1 MSLFFFGLIKIKFL
15 SDFLI
20 MIKNILRKGG
30 LNVAIPQSSGL
41 YPPIF
46 ETYAPVFIGETC
58 KVYFEISPYMEKK
71 AYQLEVVVNEQ
82 KRNTSVL
89 SGDSEYLIKNTYSVE
104 EGDKLLSNQY
114 YFTISNTEINGGF
127 LLNTFYRVQAR
138 IVQNGVKSEWSTVCL
153 IRRISDFSFT
163 LAAAAFSTPIIKLIG
178 SFSFDEQENIETI
191 KSAQISLLSGST
203 ILVED
208 ELLLNQDLY
217 QNENSFSYLIPFS
230 LTNGS
235 YFFVVKAETKNGA
248 EKIFTNTITVNYTQS
263 EISSTVNV
271 VLDKENGLFEIN
283 VDIKDILTNSQLVI
297 LRADSLTNFK
307 EWQELHI
314 VPLLEGS
321 AQKYSWQ
328 DKTVE
333 FGVWYKYSLQIASN
347 TNRSQLTL
355 ETEPQI
361 AIFEDS
367 ILTTQE
373 KQLKVS
379 LNKSISSFSRNLSQ
393 SKIDTLGSKYPYI
406 VRNGS
411 INYYTFPL
419 SGTISYLGNNE
430 EVLFAADAPAS
441 NNIIEINKSGLFETK
456 QSLYKENYER
466 YEAYNLENNIS
477 NINDTYLERRFREKV
492 EEFLNNFQPKLYRS
506 PTEGNLLIQ
515 LTDISMTPNS
525 TLGGYIYDFSC
536 TATEIAECTIEN
548 FDKNNIQLIGALE
561 EESITPY
568 NTTTTEKVGQ
578 I

>member
-1 MSLFFFGLIKIKFL
+1 M
-15 SDFLI
+15 
-20 MIKNILRKGG
+20 
-30 LNVAIPQSSGL
+30 ATPQSSGL

-46 ETYAPVFIGETC
+46 ETYAPVFIGEEC

-71 AYQLEVVVNEQ
+71 AYQLEIVVNEQ

-89 SGDSEYLIKNTYSVE
+89 SGDSEYLLKNTYPVE
-104 EGDKLLSNQY
+104 EGDRLLSNQY

-138 IVQNGVKSEWSTVCL
+138 VVQNGVKSEWSTVCL
-153 IRRISDFSFT
+153 IRRISDFSLT
-163 LAAAAFSTPIIKLIG
+163 LAATAFSTPIIKLVG

-191 KSAQISLLSGST
+191 KSAQVSLLNGSST
-203 ILVED
+203 LAED

-217 QNENSFSYLIPFS
+217 QNENSFSYLVPLS

-235 YFFVVKAETKNGA
+235 YSFVVKVETKNGA
-248 EKIFTNTITVNYTQS
+248 KKTFTNTITVNYTQS
-263 EISSTVNV
+263 DINSTVSV
-271 VLDKENGLFEIN
+271 VLDKENGLFEVN
-283 VDIKDILTNSQLVI
+283 VDIKDTLTNSQLVI
-297 LRADSLTNFK
+297 LRTDSLTNFK

-328 DKTVE
+328 DKTIE
-333 FGVWYKYSLQIASN
+333 FGVWYKYSLQIAN
-347 TNRSQLTL
+347 GTNRSQLTL

-367 ILTTQE
+367 VLTTQE
-373 KQLKVS
+373 KQLKVT

-393 SKIDTLGSKYPYI
+393 SKIDTLGNRYPYI
-406 VRNGS
+406 IRNGS
-411 INYYTFPL
+411 VNYYTFPL

-430 EVLFAADAPAS
+430 EALFAADAPAS
-441 NNIIEINKSGLFETK
+441 NNIVEINKSGLFETK
-456 QSLYKENYER
+456 QTLYKENFDKYET
-466 YEAYNLENNIS
+466 YSLENNIF
-477 NINDTYLERRFREKV
+477 NINDTYLERCFREKV

-506 PTEGNLLIQ
+506 PTEGNLLVQI
-515 LTDISMTPNS
+515 TDVSMTPNQ
-525 TLGGYIYDFSC
+525 TLSGHIYDFSC

-548 FDKNNIQLIGALE
+548 FDKNNIQLIGALK